1 MEKFSVSRAGRWV
14 VLEADSEDR
23 LVALLRL
30 WTGLPESGVRLAAE
44 LAWSGRAALL
54 QRDEVAVLPG
64 EWV

>member
-1 MEKFSVSRAGRWV
+1 MDRFSVSRAGRWV

-23 LVALLRL
+23 LAALLRL
-30 WTGLPESGVRLAAE
+30 WTGLPEPGVLLAAE

-54 QRDEVAVLPG
+54 PSDEVAVLPG